1 VIYTFVVHDEDM
13 TTCSRPLA
21 LVARVLRDPRALGF
35 TAVVLLLL
43 SWFAWFVPASAPA
56 VTFQTITGE
65 AIAMRDLHGKVVL
78 LNFWATDCVICLK
91 EMPDIART
99 HQKFRAQGYET
110 IAVAMKYD
118 PPNRVLAYAEGNR
131 LPFKVAIDVHGDV
144 ARRFGDIRVTP
155 TTFIID
161 RRGRIVKQY
170 LGELDFARLHAL
182 VADKLREPL

>member
-1 VIYTFVVHDEDM
+1 MARDDENM

-21 LVARVLRDPRALGF
+21 RLARVLRYPLALGF
-35 TAVVLLLL
+35 TATAAVVFVLL
-43 SWFAWFVPASAPA
+43 SWFAFVPASAPA

-65 AIAMRDLHGKVVL
+65 AIAMRDLRGKVVL
-78 LNFWATDCVICLK
+78 VNFWATDCAICLK

-99 HQKFRAQGYET
+99 HQRFRAQGYET

-118 PPNRVLAYAEGNR
+118 PPNRVLAYAQSNR

-144 ARRFGDIRVTP
+144 ARQFGDIRVTP
-155 TTFIID
+155 ATFIID

-170 LGELDFARLHAL
+170 LGELDFTRLDAL